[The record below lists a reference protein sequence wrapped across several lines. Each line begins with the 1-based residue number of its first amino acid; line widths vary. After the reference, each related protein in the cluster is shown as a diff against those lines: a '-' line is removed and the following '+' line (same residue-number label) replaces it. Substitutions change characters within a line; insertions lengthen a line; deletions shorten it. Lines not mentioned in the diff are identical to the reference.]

1 MTPKLTELIDRA
13 ATLTPQE
20 RVELLTYLQSTPERW
35 DFSQDTISSRNATTR
50 RVLAEWQ
57 KQDEDEEDELEREE
71 TNENRSIASKYAG
84 SLEFSDADFAAMLKE
99 VEEDK

>member
-20 RVELLTYLQSTPERW
+20 RVELLTYLQSTPERG
-35 DFSQDTISSRNATTR
+35 DLSQDTIASRNAKAR
-50 RVLAEWQ
+50 RVLAEWRE
-57 KQDEDEEDELEREE
+57 QDNENELERDE

-84 SLEFSDADFAAMLKE
+84 SLEFSDAEFAAMLKE
-99 VEEDK
+99 LEEDK

>member
-35 DFSQDTISSRNATTR
+35 DLSQDTIASRNAETR
-50 RVLAEWQ
+50 RLLAEWRE
-57 KQDEDEEDELEREE
+57 QDNEDELEREE

-84 SLEFSDADFAAMLKE
+84 SLEFSDAEFAAMLKE
-99 VEEDK
+99 LEEDK

>member
-1 MTPKLTELIDRA
+1 MIPKLTELIDRA

-35 DFSQDTISSRNATTR
+35 DLSQNTISSRNAKTR
-50 RVLAEWQ
+50 RVLAEWRE
-57 KQDEDEEDELEREE
+57 QDNEDELEREE

-84 SLEFSDADFAAMLKE
+84 CLEFSDAEFAAMLKE
-99 VEEDK
+99 LEEDK

>member
-35 DFSQDTISSRNATTR
+35 DLSQDTISSRNAKTR
-50 RVLAEWQ
+50 RVLAEWRE
-57 KQDEDEEDELEREE
+57 QDNEDELEREE
-71 TNENRSIASKYAG
+71 TNEDRSIASKYAG
-84 SLEFSDADFAAMLKE
+84 SLEFSDAEFAAMLKE
-99 VEEDK
+99 LEEDK

>member
-20 RVELLTYLQSTPERW
+20 RVELLTYLQSTPEHW
-35 DFSQDTISSRNATTR
+35 DLSQDKIASRNAKTR

-57 KQDEDEEDELEREE
+57 EQDNEDEPDREE
-71 TNENRSIASKYAG
+71 TNEDRSIASKYAG
-84 SLEFSDADFAAMLKE
+84 SLEFSDAEFAAMLKE
-99 VEEDK
+99 LEEDK

>member
-35 DFSQDTISSRNATTR
+35 DLSQDTIASRNAKTR
-50 RVLAEWQ
+50 RILAEWRE
-57 KQDEDEEDELEREE
+57 QDNEDELAREE
-71 TNENRSIASKYAG
+71 TNEDRSIASKYAG
-84 SLEFSDADFAAMLKE
+84 SLEFSDAEFAAMLKE
-99 VEEDK
+99 LEEDK